1 MSERSLSAIVLA
13 AGQGTRMRS
22 ARPKPLHLLC
32 GKPLV
37 AYVLDA
43 LGGCTVDC
51 AVVVV
56 GHGGDLLVK
65 KLGELEGTVALE
77 FVEQREPRGTGDA
90 VAVGLTGLPEDELA
104 DLDTDDGDVVV
115 LPADTPLVQP
125 GTLAALVDEH
135 RLSGAACT
143 LLTARM
149 DDPTGYGRAVR
160 DKDGRVRRIV
170 EERDANEAE
179 RAIDEINTGIYVF
192 RRSLLAPALRRLSPD
207 NAQGEL
213 YVTDVIEVLSEAGH
227 QVVSLVA
234 EDATEIRG
242 VNDRAE
248 LAVAEAEL
256 RRRTNERWMRA
267 GVTLVDPASTTID
280 AGVRLAPDVTI
291 FPGTVLRGG
300 TEVGEGSE
308 IGPHA
313 HLIDTRV
320 GRRAHVSES
329 TARHAEIGDDAVVGP
344 YAVLEPGSR
353 VLPGA
358 RTGPFY
364 TATATT
370 Q

>member
-37 AYVLDA
+37 AYVIDA
-43 LGGCTVDC
+43 LADC
-51 AVVVV
+51 AVDRAVIVV

-65 KLGELEGTVALE
+65 KLGELEDGVPLE
-77 FVEQREPRGTGDA
+77 FVEQRAQRGTGDA
-90 VAVGLTGLPEDELA
+90 VAVGLTGLPDDDLV

-115 LPADTPLVQP
+115 LPGDTPLLRP
-125 GTLAALVDEH
+125 ETLVALVDEH

-149 DDPTGYGRAVR
+149 GDPQGYGRTVR

-179 RAIDEINTGIYVF
+179 LAIDEVNTGIYVF
-192 RRSLLAPALRRLSPD
+192 RRGLLAPALRRLTPD

-213 YVTDVIEVLSEAGH
+213 YVTDVVEVLAEAGH
-227 QVVSLVA
+227 QVVSVVA
-234 EDATEIRG
+234 ADAGETQG
-242 VNDRAE
+242 VNDRVQ
-248 LAVAEAEL
+248 LAATEAEL

-267 GVTLVDPASTTID
+267 GVTLVDPASTVID
-280 AGVRLAPDVTI
+280 VDVQLAPDVTV
-291 FPGTVLRGG
+291 FSGTLLRGSTRVG
-300 TEVGEGSE
+300 TGSE

-313 HLIDTRV
+313 HLVDTRV
-320 GRRAHVSES
+320 GRRARVSE
-329 TARHAEIGDDAVVGP
+329 TIARHADIGDDAVVGP

-353 VLPGA
+353 VLAGA

-364 TATATT
+364 TASTT
-370 Q
+370 T